1 MSAVCMCGVVV
12 VNNCCACG
20 TMVTQQSGAETR
32 LGFEDRWVVRGVV
45 FTCVAAFVAVVD
57 ARACFSQAAFSIII
71 HSVFC
76 SV

>member
-1 MSAVCMCGVVV
+1 MCGVVV

-32 LGFEDRWVVRGVV
+32 LGFEDRWVVRVVV

-57 ARACFSQAAFSIII
+57 ARACFPQAVILAFSIVIR
-71 HSVFC
+71 SVFC